1 VENGVGVVGSEKH
14 DEGEEH
20 AAADAASERLD
31 ELEEKKV
38 VSKSIRRM
46 KIKNLF
52 HKNGNNYNKTKT
64 P

>member
-31 ELEEKKV
+31 DCVGGKESLEV
-38 VSKSIRRM
+38 DQ
-46 KIKNLF
+46 KNE
-52 HKNGNNYNKTKT
+52 N
-64 P
+64 

>member
-31 ELEEKKV
+31 DCVGGKEE
-38 VSKSIRRM
+38 
-46 KIKNLF
+46 
-52 HKNGNNYNKTKT
+52 
-64 P
+64 